1 MLPVRDGHRLA
12 VTTHGPD
19 DAAVTVFLAHCWT
32 LDRHGWHRQVRDLLS
47 EFGHQVR
54 LVTWDH
60 RGHGASGVVRRH
72 EASIDTLG
80 SDWGELVDAL
90 APTGPLVMA
99 GHSIG
104 GMALMALAAQ
114 RPELFERVVGVAL
127 VSTSS
132 GALDTVTLGLPEVGP
147 LLRAQIPRM
156 LALRSRTLSRRARRR
171 APIVERLMMRRLVFG
186 TPMRLSDAAL
196 AVEGLIS
203 CPADTVV
210 GYYEDLMRHDR
221 AHALAALEG
230 VPTRV
235 LVGSRDVLT
244 PPAHARRIVEH
255 LPGARLTVAPG
266 AGHMLP
272 LERDALVSAELAH
285 LVRPH
290 VDAAPFAA
298 RSARTSGSGPARSA
312 RTSGSG
318 PVRSARTSG
327 GGTARSART
336 SGGGTALPS
345 GSGSADSAST
355 SGSGPADSASTS
367 GSGSARTSGTG
378 PAPASGSE
386 AAAS

>member
-19 DAAVTVFLAHCWT
+19 DAPVTVFLAHCWT
-32 LDRHGWHRQVRDLLS
+32 LDQHGWHRQVRDLLS

-80 SDWGELVDAL
+80 RDWGELVDAL

-104 GMALMALAAQ
+104 GMALMALAEQ

-285 LVRPH
+285 LVRPY
-290 VDAAPFAA
+290 VDAAPFVA

-318 PVRSARTSG
+318 LAASAHTSG
-327 GGTARSART
+327 DASAST
-336 SGGGTALPS
+336 T
-345 GSGSADSAST
+345 GSGTAST
-355 SGSGPADSASTS
+355 SGSGPALPSAS
-367 GSGSARTSGTG
+367 G
-378 PAPASGSE
+378 PAPASGSGS
-386 AAAS
+386 ADSPPARRWAAS